1 MLTAAQLIDLA
12 ETYFRRVDAKDMDGA
27 LALLTPDCRITVE
40 TGGVVHEG
48 RDVGVRAMFQR
59 LWERYP
65 RVWHGDF
72 RHVPAASGD
81 AIACQFR
88 VINTDDAGR
97 EHHLNNCNFFWLRG
111 RLLHRISIYMSGANT
126 LT

>member
-1 MLTAAQLIDLA
+1 MLAAAQLTELA
-12 ETYFRRVDAKDMDGA
+12 ESYFRMVDAKDMDGA

-40 TGGVVHEG
+40 TAGVVHEG
-48 RDVGVRAMFQR
+48 RDVGVRTMFHR

-72 RHVPAASGD
+72 RHVPAATGD

-88 VINTDDAGR
+88 VINTDATGR
-97 EHHLNNCNFFWLRG
+97 QHHMRNCNFFWLQDK
-111 RLLHRISIYMSGANT
+111 LLHRISIYMSGANT